1 MYKDTCVDK
10 RKRKENECWRWMVEE
25 EKKKEEVVEEVV
37 VEVVE
42 EMEILFRLMRMM
54 KERKK
59 ERRRKS
65 LGRRGFKYPRL
76 SQNCASGVTG
86 GTMTASCYCMSD
98 TSNTLIEN
106 EDARHH
112 KQTTP
117 SIAERGMKV

>member
-1 MYKDTCVDK
+1 MLEMDGGGG
-10 RKRKENECWRWMVEE
+10 EE
-25 EKKKEEVVEEVV
+25 EGGGGGGDGDTLSVDEDD
-37 VEVVE
+37 
-42 EMEILFRLMRMM
+42 
-54 KERKK
+54 ERKK

-117 SIAERGMKV
+117 SIAEKGMKV